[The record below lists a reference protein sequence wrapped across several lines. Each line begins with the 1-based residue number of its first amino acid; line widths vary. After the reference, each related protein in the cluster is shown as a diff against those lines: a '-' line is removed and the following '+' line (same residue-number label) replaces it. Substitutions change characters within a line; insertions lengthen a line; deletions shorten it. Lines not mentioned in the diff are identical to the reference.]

1 MDLPDCVAEIGERLD
16 SGGAIMPDP
25 QLLTGADVFASERD
39 RLFMRPWMAVDH
51 ARRLDAAERYIRF
64 DAATRS
70 ILVTRDAEGRL
81 HALRNVCIHAGYP
94 VCEAEEGAVARL
106 VCPYHG
112 WEFTLEGRL
121 VEPDLS
127 ARIDPARLRLASY
140 PVCVRDGLIFVDL
153 SGAAGADDRMAAE
166 VATAPVPGWLA
177 EAEIIE
183 RTRYTTGQNWKFV
196 LQLLK
201 SSPHLVFDEPG
212 EDGHVAFG
220 PLSLMMTQPQ
230 QAALLRVIP
239 KSAERTDIQLIR
251 MAPRGAPGRPAAVGG
266 VDRVA
271 AELQQ
276 GGDSD
281 AAARPTELD
290 REFFAWYW
298 SLMSAS

>member
-1 MDLPDCVAEIGERLD
+1 MDLPESVAALGERLD
-16 SGGAIMPDP
+16 GTGAIVPDP

-39 RLFMRPWMAVDH
+39 RLFMRPWIAVDH
-51 ARRLDAAERYIRF
+51 ARRLDRGDRYFRF

-70 ILVTRDAEGRL
+70 ILVTRAADGHL

-94 VCEAEEGAVARL
+94 VCEAEDGPAERL
-106 VCPYHG
+106 ICPYHG
-112 WEFTLEGRL
+112 WEFRLDGRL

-153 SGAAGADDRMAAE
+153 SGSAGADDVTPETLAAPLPDWLADAE
-166 VATAPVPGWLA
+166 VTQ
-177 EAEIIE
+177 
-183 RTRYTTGQNWKFV
+183 RTRCSTNWNWKLA

-212 EDGHVAFG
+212 DASHTVFG

-230 QAALLRVIP
+230 QAALIRVIP

-251 MAPRGAPGRPAAVGG
+251 MAPRGAPLSTEAFDGADRLAEGLREAGDAQAV
-266 VDRVA
+266 
-271 AELQQ
+271 
-276 GGDSD
+276 
-281 AAARPTELD
+281 ARSTELD
-290 REFFAWYW
+290 RPFFAWYW
-298 SLMSAS
+298 SLMSAN